1 MNLSNKEKK
10 VVENEILYRIGS
22 GWIPTKIVID
32 DVFSGNS
39 IPGCKNVILAVL
51 FQEWKR
57 EIWYIV
63 VVDFVGSG
71 KV

>member
-22 GWIPTKIVID
+22 GRIPTKIVID

-39 IPGCKNVILAVL
+39 IPGCKKCNISGIISGM
-51 FQEWKR
+51 EKR
-57 EIWYIV
+57 NMIHC
-63 VVDFVGSG
+63 SG
-71 KV
+71 GFCW